1 MKFLLII
8 AVLTPDGQSSKA
20 AVGLMLDEATC
31 TVAGVGM
38 TRVLEETNPGLQ
50 AAWACLPQAEASA

>member
-31 TVAGVGM
+31 NVAGVGM

-50 AAWACLPQAEASA
+50 AVWASA